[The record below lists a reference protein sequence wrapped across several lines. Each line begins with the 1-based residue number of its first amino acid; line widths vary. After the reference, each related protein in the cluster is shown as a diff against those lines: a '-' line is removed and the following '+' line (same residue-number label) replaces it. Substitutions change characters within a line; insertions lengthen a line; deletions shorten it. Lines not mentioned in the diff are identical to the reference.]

1 MKKRS
6 GSYGYL
12 EGHLLRLDWKLKG
25 DYAFWTNDKEIIEMY
40 GFFGVKNE
48 YWDHVNYFLKID
60 DPSTVSAYS
69 VETYCRYKGLRFWL
83 YYISEERVYTM
94 FPDGEAMVYLKDYP
108 RHGYDPVYYASEEEV
123 TDVWEE
129 RSPIEGFRFDVEP
142 IVYLKQDGVFLVDS
156 PLSPMS
162 SARSETKKD
171 ELVYLGLSNE
181 GAKAVPLKPKRRQVE
196 AVDKSE
202 PSEEEVEENRYY
214 AFFNRAWKP
223 LRLIFI
229 IGVILLF
236 IEVLVWCFE

>member
-40 GFFGVKNE
+40 GFVGVKNE

-94 FPDGEAMVYLKDYP
+94 FPDDEAMVYLKDYP

-181 GAKAVPLKPKRRQVE
+181 GAKAVPLKPKRKQVE

-202 PSEEEVEENRYY
+202 PSEEEVEENAYD
-214 AFFNRAWKP
+214 
-223 LRLIFI
+223 
-229 IGVILLF
+229 ILLE
-236 IEVLVWCFE
+236 EVGGIVITLLVIGAFLLIAYFFDRCV